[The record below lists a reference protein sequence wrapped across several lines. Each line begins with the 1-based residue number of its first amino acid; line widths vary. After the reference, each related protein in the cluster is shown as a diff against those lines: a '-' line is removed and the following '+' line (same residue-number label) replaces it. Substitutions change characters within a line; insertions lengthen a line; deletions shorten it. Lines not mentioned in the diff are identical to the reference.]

1 MTEHSELKLRLI
13 LAAMAIILLTLS
25 FSDLGE
31 SNNYRWTRASPIVL
45 VAATVGQTGNLT
57 VVVFGLSGP
66 INGAT
71 VTIMSGPSGST
82 IPRPALTDVS
92 GNVTFTGL
100 IPGSYVYRVEAVGY
114 SSVQDTATVIAG
126 QSNTTHANLH
136 FQSGEGAQYVAFY
149 ILGFGS
155 VLALILF
162 LVRKR
167 IWRKKK
173 GGTWGEED
181 FFQG

>member
-1 MTEHSELKLRLI
+1 MTV
-13 LAAMAIILLTLS
+13 ILLTPV
-25 FSDLGE
+25 FSYPGE
-31 SNNYRWTRASPIVL
+31 FNNYRWSQANPIVP

-66 INGAT
+66 IYGAT

-82 IPRPALTDVS
+82 IPAPAPTDAS

-100 IPGSYVYRVEAVGY
+100 IPGGYIYRVEAVGY

-126 QSNTTHANLH
+126 QSNTSYANLR
-136 FQSGEGAQYVAFY
+136 FQSGEGAQYVVYY
-149 ILGFGS
+149 ILGFGV

-167 IWRKKK
+167 IWKKK
-173 GGTWGEED
+173 RGGTWGEED
-181 FFQG
+181 YFQG